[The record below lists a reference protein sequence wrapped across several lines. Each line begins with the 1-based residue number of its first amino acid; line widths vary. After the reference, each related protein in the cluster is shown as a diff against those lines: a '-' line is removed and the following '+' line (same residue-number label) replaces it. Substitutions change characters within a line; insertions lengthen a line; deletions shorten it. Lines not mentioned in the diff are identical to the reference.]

1 MKTVVVYYS
10 YTGNTRKLAAKIA
23 KKQGAVLVEV
33 KEKKARSKVGTY
45 VFGSFAAMRQKKSK
59 IEPIKYDLNKFD
71 KIIIAV
77 PVWAGYPAPALNS
90 IIELLPSD
98 KNIELVLSSG
108 SGDSSK
114 SADKTKALISRSGAK
129 SVIYTDVKSVSAK

>member
-33 KEKKARSKVGTY
+33 KEKKARTKIGAY
-45 VFGSFAAMRQKKSK
+45 VFGSFAAMRQKKSV

-90 IIELLPSD
+90 IIALLPSD
-98 KNIELVLSSG
+98 KNVELVLSSG
-108 SGDSSK
+108 SGDTSK
-114 SADKTKALISRSGAK
+114 SAEKTKALLSLRGVK
-129 SVIYTDVKSVSAK
+129 TVIYTDVKQI